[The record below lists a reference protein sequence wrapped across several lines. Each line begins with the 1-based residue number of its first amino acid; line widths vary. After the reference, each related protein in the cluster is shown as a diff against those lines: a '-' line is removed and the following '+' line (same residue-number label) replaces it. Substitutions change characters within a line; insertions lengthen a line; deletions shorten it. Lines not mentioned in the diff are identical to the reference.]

1 MGLVLS
7 VSLMIEV
14 QDNYPPQDWLFH
26 AINGSYNEDP
36 KGDIW
41 YFRAGP
47 EKGSAEVA
55 LTVVNNLNLMTTAR
69 ATLTI
74 E

>member
-41 YFRAGP
+41 YFRAGH